1 MADPFTPEVPRL
13 GSDQAE
19 ADARDGGR
27 RQDPTGALPQGR
39 SFRSQPAPDADV
51 SRDDHQ
57 SPLGPDVG
65 QDVAENLGS
74 NG

>member
-1 MADPFTPEVPRL
+1 MADPFTPDVPRL
-13 GSDQAE
+13 GSDEAE
-19 ADARDGGR
+19 ADARDAGR
-27 RQDPTGALPQGR
+27 RQDPTGAMPQDR
-39 SFRSQPAPDADV
+39 SFGSQPAPDADL
-51 SRDDHQ
+51 RCDDHR